1 MIDWIVPYTG
11 QERLFPFFAQ
21 TMENQVDFLVPRSIE
36 PFNLLIAIGIVLG
49 IIFLAI
55 LIIYAIRKKIHF
67 QHFLRQM
74 ESLRLNEEER
84 GTFAY
89 MVKSYSP
96 QKPVRV
102 LHSPQVF
109 DEMASHEMLRIL
121 AGDESQG
128 TKEKFVDTV
137 YKIRTVTHF
146 SKEDPEP

>member
-1 MIDWIVPYTG
+1 MFDWIVPYIG
-11 QERLFPFFAQ
+11 HERLFPVYAQ
-21 TMENQVDFLVPRSIE
+21 TLENQVDFLVPRSIHSV
-36 PFNLLIAIGIVLG
+36 NLLILGGVLVIGILLVFV
-49 IIFLAI
+49 IF
-55 LIIYAIRKKIHF
+55 YAIRRKIHF

-84 GTFAY
+84 GTFVY

-96 QKPVRV
+96 QRPVRV
-102 LHSPQVF
+102 LHSPQIF

-146 SKEDPEP
+146 SEGEPEP

>member
-1 MIDWIVPYTG
+1 M
-11 QERLFPFFAQ
+11 Q
-21 TMENQVDFLVPRSIE
+21 
-36 PFNLLIAIGIVLG
+36 
-49 IIFLAI
+49 
-55 LIIYAIRKKIHF
+55 
-67 QHFLRQM
+67 
-74 ESLRLNEEER
+74 SLRLNEEER

-102 LHSPQVF
+102 LQSPQVF

-146 SKEDPEP
+146 SEEEPEP